1 MCLMSDVDYQPPKK
15 KSVMQKVSEFIG
27 YLIATLFL
35 FATFI
40 GAIGLCVKFCQ
51 ILWEWVWVS

>member
-1 MCLMSDVDYQPPKK
+1 MSDVDYQPPKK